1 MLLGGRYKKA
11 TAELQKVL
19 VAEAEAQ
26 LLTIMTNHNAPDFLT
41 QCVARSLSTMLPDS
55 EIAKHMTLGRTKA
68 SKTLINTLAPHLHEE
83 VVTAMQSWPYSIS
96 FDEST
101 INKTSQLGI
110 NVSYRNKEG
119 HIRKLPSLP

>member
-1 MLLGGRYKKA
+1 
-11 TAELQKVL
+11 
-19 VAEAEAQ
+19 
-26 LLTIMTNHNAPDFLT
+26 MTNHNAPDFL
-41 QCVARSLSTMLPDS
+41 DS

-110 NVSYRNKEG
+110 NVSCRNKEG
-119 HIRKLPSLP
+119 HIRKDTFTTIKFTKGN